1 VARGTQH
8 RKRRP
13 TAHARVAAAQP
24 APSRAPRRPRR
35 PEWEDQLF
43 FGRLRAHAKWVFVML
58 AFVFALSFVVFGVGS
73 GSSGISQ
80 VIDQFFSGSSSTGSS
95 LSSLQKQTVQHPKD
109 ATAWF
114 NYANKLEADGK
125 DDDAA
130 TALQSYSKLRPKD
143 QNALLQLAG
152 IYLQRAQDWE
162 TLYSSSQARIQALS
176 PTSSFNPSSTS
187 ALGKAFAATTNP
199 IAGAVSSENSS
210 TTSNEY
216 QQVITYLSERL
227 GVYQKLAKLTPN
239 DATTQYN
246 LAQAASDAGDTKSAI
261 AAYKAFLKL
270 APTDPQA
277 STAKAAIK
285 QLQAAQAA
293 SAAASSSSSGK

>member
-1 VARGTQH
+1 M
-8 RKRRP
+8 
-13 TAHARVAAAQP
+13 
-24 APSRAPRRPRR
+24 
-35 PEWEDQLF
+35 
-43 FGRLRAHAKWVFVML
+43 RAHAKWVFVML

-80 VIDQFFSGSSSTGSS
+80 VIDDFFSGTSATGSS
-95 LSSLQKQTVQHPKD
+95 LSSLQKQTEKHPKN
-109 ATAWF
+109 ATAWL
-114 NYANKLEADGK
+114 NYANKLEADGR

-130 TALQSYSKLRPKD
+130 TALQTYTKLRPND

-152 IYLQRAQDWE
+152 IYLTRAQDWE
-162 TLYSSSQARIQALS
+162 TLYSNSQARTQALS
-176 PTSSFNPSSTS
+176 PGSVFSPPSTS

-199 IAGAVSSENSS
+199 IANAVSAQNSS
-210 TTSNEY
+210 TTSDQY

-227 GVYQKLAKLTPN
+227 SVYQKLAKLTPN

-246 LAQAASDAGDTKSAI
+246 LAQAASDTGDAKSAI

-270 APTDPQA
+270 APNDPQA

-285 QLQAAQAA
+285 QLQAEQTA
-293 SAAASSSSSGK
+293 SAASSGSSASG